1 MKYNIMSD
9 SSDTSSESNTSNPS
23 SSVGTTDQLLDP
35 LRGKAEHEAEQ
46 EEDTKLLRRIQQR
59 VEEAVDSGEVRGEE
73 PLEGELIL
81 PYDKEVID
89 QALIVMKKKKQEF
102 YAQKLGIEDEEKI
115 RRLRVEKLDDGLR
128 QVMNQQ
134 HKILIQFGI
143 QLAQFHDDILQ
154 EIEDRTEQDIQ
165 NPLKNVKE
173 PIMARKIAV
182 NIGPKKNIT
191 ILYGARKIIYNL
203 CDDLGF
209 TTEQINFIRLCHNI
223 AAKKNNLHLYTLAE
237 DVVFIDSSLHKRVA
251 VEDDGIREL
260 EDDEEVKEETE
271 IDVTEDL

>member
-1 MKYNIMSD
+1 MSD
-9 SSDTSSESNTSNPS
+9 SSDNSSSEPDTSEPK
-23 SSVGTTDQLLDP
+23 SSVGETDQLLDP

-46 EEDTKLLRRIQQR
+46 EEDTKLIRRIQQR
-59 VEEAVDSGEVRGEE
+59 VEDAVDSGEVRGDE

-102 YAQKLGIEDEEKI
+102 YAEKLGIEDEEKI
-115 RRLRVEKLDDGLR
+115 RRLKVEELDEGLR
-128 QVMNQQ
+128 NVMNQQ

-143 QLAQFHDDILQ
+143 QLSQFHDDILQ
-154 EIEDRTEQDIQ
+154 EIADRTEQDIQ
-165 NPLKNVKE
+165 NPLKDVKE

-237 DVVFIDSSLHKRVA
+237 DVAFIDSSLHKRVA
-251 VEDDGIREL
+251 VEDDEIREL
-260 EDDEEVKEETE
+260 DDEEEVEDTSE
-271 IDVTEDL
+271 IDVTVDL